1 MNAEQEILFR
11 HCRLDTVNQLLWRG
25 SRVIP
30 LRQKSFAVL
39 RYLLEHAGQLATKE
53 ELLRAVWPETYV
65 SDIVL
70 KVCIREL
77 RHALGDQREAP
88 QFIETV
94 HRRGYRFIAPLSTNP
109 QPVRSVKFKVQS
121 ARPKVR
127 GLQSAI
133 RNPLRPGSSTGHAI
147 AGGGLFPAGPRPC
160 ARPKREGVGV
170 ADGDE
175 LESVVAPA
183 GQEGRRPS
191 DAGGDL

>member
-1 MNAEQEILFR
+1 MSAEQEILFR
-11 HCRLDTVNQLLWRG
+11 HCRLDTINQLLWRG

-39 RYLLEHAGQLATKE
+39 QHLLEHAGQLATKG

-94 HRRGYRFIAPLSTNP
+94 HRRGYRVVAPLSTSP
-109 QPVRSVKFKVQS
+109 RSVRSPQS
-121 ARPKVR
+121 R
-127 GLQSAI
+127 
-133 RNPLRPGSSTGHAI
+133 LR
-147 AGGGLFPAGPRPC
+147 
-160 ARPKREGVGV
+160 
-170 ADGDE
+170 
-175 LESVVAPA
+175 
-183 GQEGRRPS
+183 
-191 DAGGDL
+191 